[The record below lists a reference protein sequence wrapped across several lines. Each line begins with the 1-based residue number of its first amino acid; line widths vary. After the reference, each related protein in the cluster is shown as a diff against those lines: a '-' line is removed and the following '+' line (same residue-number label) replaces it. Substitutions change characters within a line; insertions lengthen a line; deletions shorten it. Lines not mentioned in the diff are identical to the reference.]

1 MSHVDQV
8 LERPPV
14 PAGAGGRGILS
25 AADAARL
32 VALRRMKRIA
42 GGLLALA
49 AVVFSVSFALQDT
62 YAWLGYVRAAAEGAM
77 VGAIADWFAVT
88 ALFRHPFGLRIP
100 HTAIIPTRKDEI
112 GASLGEF
119 VEENFLSEEVVRGK
133 LATFSVAD
141 RVGTWLADPHNA
153 ARVSAEAAV
162 AAQGLLKLLSDD
174 DVKDVIE
181 RLARRHL
188 FRPAW
193 APSVGRI
200 GSQLVAADQQRAVL
214 DAVLDATEAWL
225 VTHPDAFGDVVS
237 ERLPRWVPGFVGGI
251 VDDRAHREVLKLL
264 NAVREDPQHPLR
276 LSIDTYLTE
285 LTERLQHDPE
295 MIQRV
300 ESIKAEFLESPR
312 LREFADEL
320 WSSVKVS
327 LAESLA
333 DADSELRR
341 GAESAL
347 VEVGTRLSRDA
358 VLSGKVDAWIAD
370 AATYVVLNYRHDL
383 AAVITETVERW
394 DAGETTEKIELQVG
408 KDLQFIRIN
417 GTVVGAL
424 AGVAIYTVAT
434 GVNALF

>member
-1 MSHVDQV
+1 MTREAEPLTV
-8 LERPPV
+8 ERGSTASP
-14 PAGAGGRGILS
+14 RILS
-25 AADAARL
+25 DADAARL
-32 VALRRMKRIA
+32 VALRQMKRIA
-42 GGLLALA
+42 GGLLVLA
-49 AVVFSVSFALQDT
+49 AVVFAVSFSLQDT
-62 YAWLGYVRAAAEGAM
+62 YPWLAYVRAAAEGAM

-141 RVGTWLADPHNA
+141 KVGTWLADPRNA
-153 ARVSAEAAV
+153 ARVSAEGAV
-162 AAQGLLKLLSDD
+162 AAQGMLKLLSDD
-174 DVKDVIE
+174 DVRDVIE

-188 FRPAW
+188 FEPEW
-193 APSVGRI
+193 APSLGRV
-200 GSQLVAADQQRAVL
+200 GSQLVAADQQRAAV
-214 DAVLDATEAWL
+214 DAVLDATETWL
-225 VTHPDAFGDVVS
+225 VAHPDALGDVVS
-237 ERLPRWVPGFVGGI
+237 ERLPRWVPGFVSGI

-264 NAVREDPQHPLR
+264 QSVREDPQHPLR
-276 LSIDTYLTE
+276 LSIDQYLAGVTD
-285 LTERLQHDPE
+285 RLQHDPE
-295 MIQRV
+295 MIERV
-300 ESIKAEFLESPR
+300 EAIKADFLDSPR

-333 DADSELRR
+333 DPSSELRV
-341 GAESAL
+341 GAEAAL
-347 VEVGTRLSRDA
+347 VEVGQRLAKDR
-358 VLSGKVDAWIAD
+358 VLAGKVDAWIAD

-394 DAGETTEKIELQVG
+394 DARETTEKIELQVG

-424 AGVAIYTVAT
+424 AGVTIYAVAT
-434 GVNALF
+434 GVHALF